1 MSKKEFYQIGNAIY
15 LLNEVEV
22 ALLTDLDKKGL
33 LKFNLQKIQVYET
46 KNKAE

>member
-1 MSKKEFYQIGNAIY
+1 MNEKEFYQIGNAIY
-15 LLNEVEV
+15 LLSEVEI

-33 LKFNLQKIQVYET
+33 LKFNLQKIQVYEA